1 MNRALQKLL
10 LVITIILL
18 FVSGCASSAN
28 YGTFRRDRELDNMF
42 LSYKVLPDYNYYASG
57 GYDKPN
63 AILGVHKDYLMVTDV
78 SWRSVPNVS
87 SAQIEKWIRTIDPD
101 DRGPGHDYFAYY
113 ILDPEGKQVGF
124 WYSIQKHTVVK
135 FLEENKIEVYP
146 PELIQPGDGFGGG
159 DNRGI
164 IIRP

>member
-1 MNRALQKLL
+1 M
-10 LVITIILL
+10 I
-18 FVSGCASSAN
+18 
-28 YGTFRRDRELDNMF
+28 
-42 LSYKVLPDYNYYASG
+42 
-57 GYDKPN
+57 
-63 AILGVHKDYLMVTDV
+63 TDV
-78 SWRSVPNVS
+78 SWRSIPNVS
-87 SAQIEKWIRTIDPD
+87 SAQVEKWIRTIDPD

-164 IIRP
+164 RIRP

>member
-1 MNRALQKLL
+1 MNKALQKLL
-10 LVITIILL
+10 LVITIISL
-18 FVSGCASSAN
+18 FLSGCASYAN
-28 YGTFRRDRELDNMF
+28 YGTFRRDRDLYNMF
-42 LSYKVLPDYNYYASG
+42 LSYQVLPDYNYYTSG

-63 AILGVHKDYLMVTDV
+63 AILGVHKDYLMITDV
-78 SWRSVPNVS
+78 SWRSIPNVS
-87 SAQIEKWIRTIDPD
+87 SAQVEKWIRTIDPD

-164 IIRP
+164 RIRP